1 MTTVTP
7 IRQTPLQALRNIMEV
22 CMVYEDQGIAAE
34 SAKQQLPRIRALA
47 AQVIASLSEPH
58 ADTIRVTGL
67 FLNHGVEPPVIDERL
82 ARDAAAVILNSAM
95 TWGIGSTL

>member
-1 MTTVTP
+1 MTPLV
-7 IRQTPLQALRNIMEV
+7 QTPLQALRNIMEV

-58 ADTIRVTGL
+58 HDTIERVLKMLQYLRAYEVT
-67 FLNHGVEPPVIDERL
+67 ERE
-82 ARDAAAVILNSAM
+82 ARDEAALILRSAM
-95 TWGIGSTL
+95 TWGIGEDL